1 MAVMPSSVDAPPRIA
16 GTSAPARADG
26 NRQRVDVFAVTRSD
40 DLLEQIG
47 HLLDGESAI
56 RPVDSVEA
64 VAGQFVANRA
74 YLVLL
79 DARDFTE
86 IGRAV
91 EQLLLRTDACV
102 VVVFAAAESTSDV
115 ASAIRGSAAFAV
127 LPIPIES
134 SQTAAVLDGAR
145 EEALS
150 RLALVAQQGPERASA
165 PSSMPLAV
173 PTEPQSMPA
182 VPPVQPD
189 VTSAPQSSRPEPIVA
204 IDETKRRP
212 PPAML
217 VGGGV
222 LVLLAITI
230 GWYVASRPDPASQPA
245 ARPAAADA
253 APLAQDPALVAQPTP
268 PPVLGTVD
276 ELLDRARAAFRD
288 RHYTD
293 PVADSAL
300 TYYRSV
306 LAQDPENGEAIEGLA
321 RIAAVLDERLQLAVS
336 ESRTEDAAAI
346 LGHLRLAKPG
356 DAGVARLE
364 AEVVESQV
372 AAAVE
377 SGALERANQLLR
389 NATAAGTVKTDRAD
403 YWRAKISGRQLDMRA
418 RQLAQLVY
426 ARIDEG
432 RLVEPEDD
440 SAKYHLSQ
448 LRALTDDPSHRAAPT
463 RRLGQ
468 AYLQRAQE
476 ANAQRQQA
484 EAERWL
490 AEARALGVGG
500 ASIAAVA
507 AAVAETA
514 TAPVTPAPDGER
526 LARLVQTR
534 IAEGKLLEPRED
546 SALHHME
553 ALRSIDP
560 AGTATSMQARALSER
575 LLERARSALDA
586 RAYDAAQ
593 SYLAGARRIG
603 LRLGDVGS
611 LEAALAAARRTATNV
626 APQVITSELKRTR
639 YVAPVYPRAA
649 LEDNISGEVRVRI
662 TVDAKGKVTDT
673 VILESAPAGVFDDA
687 ALAAVRRWRFKPAE
701 VDGQPVETSTIQS
714 LLFKPGDGA

>member
-1 MAVMPSSVDAPPRIA
+1 MAVMPNSVDAPPRA
-16 GTSAPARADG
+16 TSGSAPARAGGDP
-26 NRQRVDVFAVTRSD
+26 QRVDVVAVTRSD

-47 HLLDGESAI
+47 LVLDGESAI
-56 RPVDSVEA
+56 RPVDSLEA
-64 VAGQFVANRA
+64 AVGQFAANRA
-74 YLVLL
+74 HLVLL
-79 DARDFTE
+79 DARDCAE
-86 IGRAV
+86 IGTAV
-91 EQLLLRTDACV
+91 EQLLLRADACV
-102 VVVFAAAESTSDV
+102 VVVFAPAEQT
-115 ASAIRGSAAFAV
+115 SAIAGTIKGSAAFAV
-127 LPIPIES
+127 LPIPIEAG
-134 SQTAAVLDGAR
+134 QTAAVLDGAR

-150 RLALVAQQGPERASA
+150 RLALVAPRNPEPA
-165 PSSMPLAV
+165 PPPRSVPLAV
-173 PTEPQSMPA
+173 PTKPQSVPA
-182 VPPVQPD
+182 VQTVQPVD
-189 VTSAPQSSRPEPIVA
+189 DGAPQSDRPELIVA
-204 IDETKRRP
+204 VDEGRRRP
-212 PPAML
+212 PPALL

-230 GWYVASRPDPASQPA
+230 GWYVASRPEPASQPA
-245 ARPAAADA
+245 SPPVATEV
-253 APLAQDPALVAQPTP
+253 APEAPDPVPALQPAP

-288 RHYTD
+288 RRYTD
-293 PVADSAL
+293 PAADSAL

-306 LAQDPENGEAIEGLA
+306 LAQDAQNGEAIEGLA
-321 RIAAVLDERLQLAVS
+321 RIAAVLDERLQSALS
-336 ESRTEDAAAI
+336 ERRTEDAAAI
-346 LGHLRLAKPG
+346 LGNLRLAKPG
-356 DAGVARLE
+356 DAGLARLE
-364 AEVVESQV
+364 AAVVESQL

-389 NATAAGTVKTDRAD
+389 NATAGRTLTTDRAD
-403 YWRAKISGRQLDMRA
+403 HWRTQISGRQLDARA

-432 RLVEPEDD
+432 RLVEPADD
-440 SAKYHLSQ
+440 SAKFHLAQ
-448 LRALTDDPSHRAAPT
+448 LRALSDDPSHRAAPT

-490 AEARALGVGG
+490 AEARAIGVNA

-507 AAVAETA
+507 AQTAPAPA
-514 TAPVTPAPDGER
+514 TAIPDSER
-526 LARLVQTR
+526 QARLVQTR

-553 ALRSIDP
+553 VLRSIDP
-560 AGTATSMQARALSER
+560 AGTATATQARALSER
-575 LLERARSALDA
+575 LLERARTALDT

-611 LEAALAAARRTATNV
+611 LEAALAVARRSATDI
-626 APQVITSELKRTR
+626 APQVRTSELKRTR

-649 LEDNISGEVRVRI
+649 LEDNVSGEVRVRI
-662 TVDAKGKVTDT
+662 TVDAKGKVADA

-701 VDGQPVETSTIQS
+701 VDGQPVEASTIQS
-714 LLFKPGDGA
+714 LLFKPGDGT

>member
-1 MAVMPSSVDAPPRIA
+1 MAVMPNSVDAPPRTA
-16 GTSAPARADG
+16 GTPAPARADG
-26 NRQRVDVFAVTRSD
+26 NPQRVDVVAVTRRD

-79 DARDFTE
+79 DARDCTE

-91 EQLLLRTDACV
+91 EQLLLGTDACV
-102 VVVFAAAESTSDV
+102 VVVFAPSELTSDV

-127 LPIPIES
+127 LPIPIEPG
-134 SQTAAVLDGAR
+134 QTAAVLDGAR

-150 RLALVAQQGPERASA
+150 RLALVAQQDPERI
-165 PSSMPLAV
+165 AV
-173 PTEPQSMPA
+173 PRSVPLVAPAEPQSFPA
-182 VPPVQPD
+182 VMTVRPD
-189 VTSAPQSSRPEPIVA
+189 LDSAPQSSRPEPVVA
-204 IDETKRRP
+204 VDEAKRRP

-230 GWYVASRPDPASQPA
+230 GWYVASRPGPASQA
-245 ARPAAADA
+245 ASPPVAADA
-253 APLAQDPALVAQPTP
+253 APEAPDPALSPQPAPT
-268 PPVLGTVD
+268 PVLGTVD

-288 RHYTD
+288 RRYTD
-293 PVADSAL
+293 PAADSAL
-300 TYYRSV
+300 TYYRSA

-321 RIAAVLDERLQLAVS
+321 RIAAVLDERLQSAVS
-336 ESRTEDAAAI
+336 ERRTEDAAAI

-356 DAGVARLE
+356 DAGLARLE
-364 AEVVESQV
+364 AELVESQV

-389 NATAAGTVKTDRAD
+389 NATAARTLTTDRAG
-403 YWRAKISGRQLDMRA
+403 YWRAQINGRQIDARA
-418 RQLAQLVY
+418 RQLAQVVY

-440 SAKYHLSQ
+440 SAKFHLAQ
-448 LRALTDDPSHRAAPT
+448 LRALSDDPSHRAAPT

-490 AEARALGVGG
+490 AEARALGVNA
-500 ASIAAVA
+500 ASIAAATAQV
-507 AAVAETA
+507 A
-514 TAPVTPAPDGER
+514 TAPVTAAPDSER

-546 SALHHME
+546 SALYHME
-553 ALRSIDP
+553 ALRSVDP
-560 AGTATSMQARALSER
+560 AGTATAMQARALSER
-575 LLERARSALDA
+575 LLEQARSALDA
-586 RAYDAAQ
+586 RAYDSAQ

-611 LEAALAAARRTATNV
+611 LEAALAAAGRTATNV
-626 APQVITSELKRTR
+626 APKVRTSELKRTR

-649 LEDNISGEVRVRI
+649 LEDNVSGQVRVRI
-662 TVDAKGKVTDT
+662 TVDTKGKVTDT
-673 VILESAPAGVFDDA
+673 EILESAPAGVFDDA

-701 VDGQPVETSTIQS
+701 VDGQPVEASTIQS
-714 LLFKPGDGA
+714 LLFKPGDGT